1 MNLTQ
6 KIIGSHL
13 VSGTMTPGSEIGLRI
28 DQTLTQDA
36 TGTMAWLQF
45 EALGI
50 PRVKTDISLSYVDH
64 NTLQMNFRNPDDHRF
79 LRTVAAKFGGVYS
92 GPGTGICHQ
101 LHLENFAK
109 PGATLVGSDS
119 HTPTAGGIC
128 SLAMGAGGL
137 SVALAMAGEPYY
149 IPMPK
154 VVRVFLTGALTGW
167 ASAKDVILELLRRRT
182 VKGGVGRVFEY
193 AGPGVATLSVPER
206 ATIANMG
213 AELGATG
220 TLFPSDGV
228 TRAFLKAMGREADW
242 RELGPDADAAYDEE
256 EAIDLSTLVPL
267 AAQPHMPDRVVPVSE
282 LDGLPVEQV
291 CIGSCT
297 NSSYADLKLVAQILG
312 GHRIN
317 PGTDAMIS
325 PGSKQVLTMLAQ
337 EGLLEP
343 LISSGARLL
352 ECSCGPCIGSGG
364 APVTA
369 GVSARTFNRNF
380 EGRSGT
386 KDAKVYL
393 VSPLT
398 AAQAALNGKFTD
410 PATWGTPPA
419 KPELPADPPSIRH
432 LFVFPPEN
440 GEGVEVL
447 RGPNIVA
454 LEKFP
459 RLDASGDVLEASVVI
474 RLGDNITT
482 DHIMPAGAEILALR
496 SNIPAISEHV
506 FVRVDPDFV
515 KRARA
520 VSEAGG
526 NGVIVAGE
534 NYGQG
539 SSREHAALAPLYL
552 GIKAVIVKSFA
563 RIHVANLINAGIL
576 PLTFR
581 NEADYDRI
589 SEGDVLS
596 LPDIRRRIAEGDDV
610 VLKMGGPMMGAPIKD
625 TNVPIIKGSNGIIAI
640 AADHTEEKECI
651 KCGRCVDVCPMELQP
666 LEIYKLGQLGDAE
679 GLLKLNVMDCF
690 SCKCCEYICSSK
702 IPLVSKINAAKGL
715 VMPLLKKK

>member
-256 EAIDLSTLVPL
+256 EAIDLSALVPL
-267 AAQPHMPDRVVPVSE
+267 AAQPHMPDRVVPVAE

-297 NSSYADLKLVAQILG
+297 NSSYADLKLVAQILD

-343 LISSGARLL
+343 LIGSGARLL

-364 APVTA
+364 APVTS

-440 GEGVEVL
+440 GDGVEVL

-459 RLDASGDVLEASVVI
+459 RLDASGDVLEANVVI

-539 SSREHAALAPLYL
+539 SSREHAALAPRHL
-552 GIKAVIVKSFA
+552 GVRAVIALSMA
-563 RIHVANLINAGIL
+563 RIHRANLVNFGIL
-576 PLTFR
+576 PLVFVNR
-581 NEADYDRI
+581 EDYAKVAQ
-589 SEGDVLS
+589 GA
-596 LPDIRRRIAEGDDV
+596 DIRIPLTEITPGGVTNIEIAGV
-610 VLKMGGPMMGAPIKD
+610 GVLPVRNDLSAAELD
-625 TNVPIIKGSNGIIAI
+625 IIRSG
-640 AADHTEEKECI
+640 
-651 KCGRCVDVCPMELQP
+651 
-666 LEIYKLGQLGDAE
+666 
-679 GLLKLNVMDCF
+679 GLL
-690 SCKCCEYICSSK
+690 
-702 IPLVSKINAAKGL
+702 NAVKEK
-715 VMPLLKKK
+715 M

>member
-6 KIIGSHL
+6 KIIAKHL
-13 VSGTMTPGSEIGLRI
+13 VSGTMTPGSEIGLHI

-50 PRVKTDISLSYVDH
+50 PKVKTDISVSYVDH

-79 LRTVAAKFGGVYS
+79 LRTVAAKFGGVFS

-119 HTPTAGGIC
+119 HTPTAGGIGA
-128 SLAMGAGGL
+128 LAMGAGGL
-137 SVALAMAGEPYY
+137 SVALAMAGEPYS

-182 VKGGVGRVFEY
+182 VTGGVGRVFEY

-242 RELGPDADAAYDEE
+242 VELGPDADAVYDEE
-256 EAIDLSTLVPL
+256 ETIDLSALVPL
-267 AAQPHMPDRVVPVSE
+267 AAQPHMPDRVVPVAD
-282 LDGLPVEQV
+282 LDGLAVEQV

-297 NSSYADLKLVAQILG
+297 NSSYADLKLVAEILKG
-312 GHRIN
+312 RRVN
-317 PGTDAMIS
+317 PATDAMIS
-325 PGSKQVLTMLAQ
+325 PGSKQVLTLLAQ
-337 EGLLEP
+337 EGLLES
-343 LISSGARLL
+343 IIASGARLL
-352 ECSCGPCIGSGG
+352 ECACGPCIGSGG

-398 AAQAALNGKFTD
+398 AAQAALNGRFTHPD
-410 PATWGTPPA
+410 TWGTPPA

-440 GEGVEVL
+440 GADVEVL

-459 RLDASGDVLEASVVI
+459 RLDAAGDTLDASVVI

-496 SNIPAISEHV
+496 SNIPAIAEHV

-520 VSEAGG
+520 VNAAGG

-539 SSREHAALAPLYL
+539 SSREHAALAPRHL
-552 GIKAVIVKSFA
+552 GIRAVLALSLA
-563 RIHVANLINAGIL
+563 RIHRANLVNFGIL
-576 PLTFR
+576 PLVFADP
-581 NEADYDRI
+581 ADYAKVTEGAAIRI
-589 SEGDVLS
+589 PLAALTPGGVCDVEIAGVGPVPVKNDLS
-596 LPDIRRRIAEGDDV
+596 AAELDIIRAG
-610 VLKMGGPMMGAPIKD
+610 
-625 TNVPIIKGSNGIIAI
+625 
-640 AADHTEEKECI
+640 
-651 KCGRCVDVCPMELQP
+651 
-666 LEIYKLGQLGDAE
+666 
-679 GLLKLNVMDCF
+679 GLL
-690 SCKCCEYICSSK
+690 
-702 IPLVSKINAAKGL
+702 NAVKER
-715 VMPLLKKK
+715 M

>member
-256 EAIDLSTLVPL
+256 EAIDLSALVPL
-267 AAQPHMPDRVVPVSE
+267 AAQPHMPE

-297 NSSYADLKLVAQILG
+297 NSSYADLKLVAQILD

-343 LISSGARLL
+343 LIGSGARLL

-364 APVTA
+364 APVTS

-440 GEGVEVL
+440 GDGVEVL

-459 RLDASGDVLEASVVI
+459 RLDASGDVLEANVVI

-539 SSREHAALAPLYL
+539 SSREHAALAPRHL
-552 GIKAVIVKSFA
+552 GIRAVIALSMA
-563 RIHVANLINAGIL
+563 RIHRANLVNFGIL
-576 PLTFR
+576 PLVFVNR
-581 NEADYDRI
+581 EDYAKVAQ
-589 SEGDVLS
+589 GA
-596 LPDIRRRIAEGDDV
+596 DIRIPLTEITPGGVTNIEIAGV
-610 VLKMGGPMMGAPIKD
+610 GVLPVRNDLSAAELD
-625 TNVPIIKGSNGIIAI
+625 IIRSG
-640 AADHTEEKECI
+640 
-651 KCGRCVDVCPMELQP
+651 
-666 LEIYKLGQLGDAE
+666 
-679 GLLKLNVMDCF
+679 GLL
-690 SCKCCEYICSSK
+690 
-702 IPLVSKINAAKGL
+702 NAVKEK
-715 VMPLLKKK
+715 M

>member
-6 KIIGSHL
+6 KITGSHL

-539 SSREHAALAPLYL
+539 SSREHAALAPRHL
-552 GIKAVIVKSFA
+552 GIRAVIALSMA
-563 RIHVANLINAGIL
+563 RIHRANLVNFGIL
-576 PLTFR
+576 PLVFVNR
-581 NEADYDRI
+581 EDYAKVAQ
-589 SEGDVLS
+589 GA
-596 LPDIRRRIAEGDDV
+596 DIRIPLAEITPGGVTNIEIAGV
-610 VLKMGGPMMGAPIKD
+610 GVLPVRNDLSAAELD
-625 TNVPIIKGSNGIIAI
+625 IIRSG
-640 AADHTEEKECI
+640 
-651 KCGRCVDVCPMELQP
+651 
-666 LEIYKLGQLGDAE
+666 
-679 GLLKLNVMDCF
+679 GLL
-690 SCKCCEYICSSK
+690 
-702 IPLVSKINAAKGL
+702 NAVKEK
-715 VMPLLKKK
+715 M

>member
-256 EAIDLSTLVPL
+256 EAIDLSALVPL
-267 AAQPHMPDRVVPVSE
+267 AAQPHMPDRVVPVAE

-297 NSSYADLKLVAQILG
+297 NSSYADLKLVAQILD

-343 LISSGARLL
+343 LIGSGARLL

-364 APVTA
+364 APVTS

-440 GEGVEVL
+440 GDGVEVL

-459 RLDASGDVLEASVVI
+459 RLDASGDVLEANVVI

-539 SSREHAALAPLYL
+539 SSREHAALAPRHL
-552 GIKAVIVKSFA
+552 GIRAVIALSMA
-563 RIHVANLINAGIL
+563 RIHRANLVNFGIL
-576 PLTFR
+576 PLVFVNR
-581 NEADYDRI
+581 EDYAKVAQ
-589 SEGDVLS
+589 GA
-596 LPDIRRRIAEGDDV
+596 DIR
-610 VLKMGGPMMGAPIKD
+610 
-625 TNVPIIKGSNGIIAI
+625 
-640 AADHTEEKECI
+640 
-651 KCGRCVDVCPMELQP
+651 
-666 LEIYKLGQLGDAE
+666 
-679 GLLKLNVMDCF
+679 
-690 SCKCCEYICSSK
+690 
-702 IPLVSKINAAKGL
+702 IPLTEITPGGVTNIEIAGVGVLPVRNDLSAAELDIIRSGGLFNAVKEK
-715 VMPLLKKK
+715 M

>member
-149 IPMPK
+149 IPMPR

-256 EAIDLSTLVPL
+256 EAIDLSALVPL
-267 AAQPHMPDRVVPVSE
+267 AAQPHMPDRVVPVAE

-297 NSSYADLKLVAQILG
+297 NSSYADLKLVAQILD

-343 LISSGARLL
+343 LIGSGARLL

-364 APVTA
+364 APVTS

-440 GEGVEVL
+440 GDGVEVL

-459 RLDASGDVLEASVVI
+459 RLDASGDVLEANVVI

-539 SSREHAALAPLYL
+539 SSREHAALAPRHL
-552 GIKAVIVKSFA
+552 GIRAVIALSMA
-563 RIHVANLINAGIL
+563 RIHRANLVNFGIL
-576 PLTFR
+576 PLVFVNR
-581 NEADYDRI
+581 EDYAKVAQGADIRI
-589 SEGDVLS
+589 PLTEITPGGVTNIEIAGVGVLS
-596 LPDIRRRIAEGDDV
+596 QRIGLSAGELDIIRSG
-610 VLKMGGPMMGAPIKD
+610 
-625 TNVPIIKGSNGIIAI
+625 
-640 AADHTEEKECI
+640 
-651 KCGRCVDVCPMELQP
+651 
-666 LEIYKLGQLGDAE
+666 
-679 GLLKLNVMDCF
+679 GLL
-690 SCKCCEYICSSK
+690 
-702 IPLVSKINAAKGL
+702 NAVKEK
-715 VMPLLKKK
+715 M

>member
-28 DQTLTQDA
+28 DQTRTQDA

-193 AGPGVATLSVPER
+193 AGPGGATLSVPER

-256 EAIDLSTLVPL
+256 EAIDLSALVPL
-267 AAQPHMPDRVVPVSE
+267 AAQPHMPARVVPVAE

-297 NSSYADLKLVAQILG
+297 NSSYADLKLVAQILD

-343 LISSGARLL
+343 LIGSGARLL

-364 APVTA
+364 APVTS

-440 GEGVEVL
+440 GDGVEVL

-459 RLDASGDVLEASVVI
+459 RLDASGDVLEANVVI

-539 SSREHAALAPLYL
+539 SSREHAALAPRHL
-552 GIKAVIVKSFA
+552 GIRAVIALSMA
-563 RIHVANLINAGIL
+563 RIHRANLVNFGIL
-576 PLTFR
+576 PLVFVNR
-581 NEADYDRI
+581 EDYAKVAQ
-589 SEGDVLS
+589 GA
-596 LPDIRRRIAEGDDV
+596 DIRIPLTEITPGGVTNIEIAGV
-610 VLKMGGPMMGAPIKD
+610 GVLPVRNDLSAAELD
-625 TNVPIIKGSNGIIAI
+625 IIRSG
-640 AADHTEEKECI
+640 
-651 KCGRCVDVCPMELQP
+651 
-666 LEIYKLGQLGDAE
+666 
-679 GLLKLNVMDCF
+679 GLL
-690 SCKCCEYICSSK
+690 
-702 IPLVSKINAAKGL
+702 NAVKEK
-715 VMPLLKKK
+715 M

>member
-13 VSGTMTPGSEIGLRI
+13 VSGAMTPGSEIGLRI

-92 GPGTGICHQ
+92 GPGTGICYQ

-149 IPMPK
+149 IPMPR

-256 EAIDLSTLVPL
+256 EAIDLSALVPL
-267 AAQPHMPDRVVPVSE
+267 AAQPHMPDRVVPVAE

-297 NSSYADLKLVAQILG
+297 NSSYADLKLVAQILD

-343 LISSGARLL
+343 LIGSGARLL

-364 APVTA
+364 APVTS

-440 GEGVEVL
+440 GDGVEVL

-459 RLDASGDVLEASVVI
+459 RLDASGDVLEANVVI

-539 SSREHAALAPLYL
+539 SSREHAALAPRHL
-552 GIKAVIVKSFA
+552 GIRAVIALSMA
-563 RIHVANLINAGIL
+563 RIHRANLVNFGIL
-576 PLTFR
+576 PLVFVNR
-581 NEADYDRI
+581 EDYAKVAQ
-589 SEGDVLS
+589 GA
-596 LPDIRRRIAEGDDV
+596 DIRIPLTEITPGGVTNIEIAGV
-610 VLKMGGPMMGAPIKD
+610 GVLPVRNDLSAAELD
-625 TNVPIIKGSNGIIAI
+625 IIRSG
-640 AADHTEEKECI
+640 
-651 KCGRCVDVCPMELQP
+651 
-666 LEIYKLGQLGDAE
+666 
-679 GLLKLNVMDCF
+679 GLL
-690 SCKCCEYICSSK
+690 
-702 IPLVSKINAAKGL
+702 NAVKEK
-715 VMPLLKKK
+715 M

>member
-256 EAIDLSTLVPL
+256 EAIDLSALVPL
-267 AAQPHMPDRVVPVSE
+267 AAQPHMPDRVVPVAE

-297 NSSYADLKLVAQILG
+297 NSSYADLKLVAQILD

-343 LISSGARLL
+343 LIGSGARLL

-364 APVTA
+364 APVTS

-440 GEGVEVL
+440 GDGVEVL

-459 RLDASGDVLEASVVI
+459 RLDASGDVLEANVVI
-474 RLGDNITT
+474 RLGDNLTT

-539 SSREHAALAPLYL
+539 SSREHAALAPRHL
-552 GIKAVIVKSFA
+552 GIRAVIALSMA
-563 RIHVANLINAGIL
+563 RIHRANLVNFGIL
-576 PLTFR
+576 PLVFVNR
-581 NEADYDRI
+581 EDYAKVAQ
-589 SEGDVLS
+589 GA
-596 LPDIRRRIAEGDDV
+596 DIRIPLTEITPGGVTNIEIAGV
-610 VLKMGGPMMGAPIKD
+610 GVLPVRNDLSAAELD
-625 TNVPIIKGSNGIIAI
+625 IIRSG
-640 AADHTEEKECI
+640 
-651 KCGRCVDVCPMELQP
+651 
-666 LEIYKLGQLGDAE
+666 
-679 GLLKLNVMDCF
+679 GLL
-690 SCKCCEYICSSK
+690 
-702 IPLVSKINAAKGL
+702 NAVKEK
-715 VMPLLKKK
+715 M

>member
-440 GEGVEVL
+440 GDGVEVL

-459 RLDASGDVLEASVVI
+459 RLDASGDVLEANVVI

-539 SSREHAALAPLYL
+539 SSREHAALAPRHL
-552 GIKAVIVKSFA
+552 GIRAVITLSMA
-563 RIHVANLINAGIL
+563 RIHRANLVNFGIL
-576 PLTFR
+576 PLVFVNR
-581 NEADYDRI
+581 EDYAKVAQ
-589 SEGDVLS
+589 GA
-596 LPDIRRRIAEGDDV
+596 DIRIPLTEITPGGVTNIEIAGV
-610 VLKMGGPMMGAPIKD
+610 GVLPVRNDLSAAELD
-625 TNVPIIKGSNGIIAI
+625 IIRSG
-640 AADHTEEKECI
+640 
-651 KCGRCVDVCPMELQP
+651 
-666 LEIYKLGQLGDAE
+666 
-679 GLLKLNVMDCF
+679 GLL
-690 SCKCCEYICSSK
+690 
-702 IPLVSKINAAKGL
+702 NAVKEK
-715 VMPLLKKK
+715 M

>member
-256 EAIDLSTLVPL
+256 EAIDLSALVPL
-267 AAQPHMPDRVVPVSE
+267 AAQPHMPDRVVPVAE

-297 NSSYADLKLVAQILG
+297 NSSYADLKLVAQILD

-343 LISSGARLL
+343 LIGSGARLL

-364 APVTA
+364 APVTS

-440 GEGVEVL
+440 GDGVEVL

-459 RLDASGDVLEASVVI
+459 RLDASGDVLEANVVI

-526 NGVIVAGE
+526 NGVIVAGK

-539 SSREHAALAPLYL
+539 SSREHAALAPRHL
-552 GIKAVIVKSFA
+552 GIRAVIALSMA
-563 RIHVANLINAGIL
+563 RIHRANLVNFGIL
-576 PLTFR
+576 PLVFVNR
-581 NEADYDRI
+581 EDYAKVAQ
-589 SEGDVLS
+589 GA
-596 LPDIRRRIAEGDDV
+596 DIRIPLTEITPGGVTNIEIAGV
-610 VLKMGGPMMGAPIKD
+610 GVLPVRNDLSAAELD
-625 TNVPIIKGSNGIIAI
+625 IIRSG
-640 AADHTEEKECI
+640 
-651 KCGRCVDVCPMELQP
+651 
-666 LEIYKLGQLGDAE
+666 
-679 GLLKLNVMDCF
+679 GLL
-690 SCKCCEYICSSK
+690 
-702 IPLVSKINAAKGL
+702 NAVKEK
-715 VMPLLKKK
+715 M

>member
-256 EAIDLSTLVPL
+256 EAIDLSALVPL
-267 AAQPHMPDRVVPVSE
+267 AAQPHMPDRVVPVAE

-297 NSSYADLKLVAQILG
+297 NSSYADLKLVAQILD

-343 LISSGARLL
+343 LIGSGARLL

-364 APVTA
+364 APVTS

-440 GEGVEVL
+440 GEDVEIL

-459 RLDASGDVLEASVVI
+459 RLDASGDVLEANVVI

-539 SSREHAALAPLYL
+539 SSREHAALAPRHL
-552 GIKAVIVKSFA
+552 GIRAVIALSMA
-563 RIHVANLINAGIL
+563 RIHRANLVNFGIL
-576 PLTFR
+576 PLVFVNR
-581 NEADYDRI
+581 EDYAKVAQ
-589 SEGDVLS
+589 GA
-596 LPDIRRRIAEGDDV
+596 DIRIPLTEITPGGVTNIEIAGV
-610 VLKMGGPMMGAPIKD
+610 GVLPVRNDLSAAELD
-625 TNVPIIKGSNGIIAI
+625 IIRSG
-640 AADHTEEKECI
+640 
-651 KCGRCVDVCPMELQP
+651 
-666 LEIYKLGQLGDAE
+666 
-679 GLLKLNVMDCF
+679 GLL
-690 SCKCCEYICSSK
+690 
-702 IPLVSKINAAKGL
+702 NAVKEK
-715 VMPLLKKK
+715 M

>member
-256 EAIDLSTLVPL
+256 EAIDLSALVPL

-343 LISSGARLL
+343 LIGSGARLL

-364 APVTA
+364 APVTS

-440 GEGVEVL
+440 GDGVEVL

-459 RLDASGDVLEASVVI
+459 RLDASGDVLEANVVI

-539 SSREHAALAPLYL
+539 SSREHAALAPRHL
-552 GIKAVIVKSFA
+552 GIRAVIALSMA
-563 RIHVANLINAGIL
+563 RIHRANLVNFGIL
-576 PLTFR
+576 PLVFVNR
-581 NEADYDRI
+581 EDYAKVAQ
-589 SEGDVLS
+589 GA
-596 LPDIRRRIAEGDDV
+596 DIRIPLTEITPGGVTNIEIAGV
-610 VLKMGGPMMGAPIKD
+610 GVLPVRNDLSAAELD
-625 TNVPIIKGSNGIIAI
+625 IIRSG
-640 AADHTEEKECI
+640 
-651 KCGRCVDVCPMELQP
+651 
-666 LEIYKLGQLGDAE
+666 
-679 GLLKLNVMDCF
+679 GLL
-690 SCKCCEYICSSK
+690 
-702 IPLVSKINAAKGL
+702 NAVKEK
-715 VMPLLKKK
+715 M

>member
-182 VKGGVGRVFEY
+182 VKGGVGRVLEY

-267 AAQPHMPDRVVPVSE
+267 AAQPHMPDRVVPVAE

-440 GEGVEVL
+440 GDAVEVL

-459 RLDASGDVLEASVVI
+459 RLDASGDVLEANVVI

-539 SSREHAALAPLYL
+539 SSREHAALAPRHL
-552 GIKAVIVKSFA
+552 GIRAVIALSMA
-563 RIHVANLINAGIL
+563 RIHRANLVNFGIL
-576 PLTFR
+576 PLVFVNR
-581 NEADYDRI
+581 EDYAKVAQ
-589 SEGDVLS
+589 GA
-596 LPDIRRRIAEGDDV
+596 DIRIPLAEITPGGVTNIEIAGV
-610 VLKMGGPMMGAPIKD
+610 GVLPVRNDLSAAELD
-625 TNVPIIKGSNGIIAI
+625 IIRSG
-640 AADHTEEKECI
+640 
-651 KCGRCVDVCPMELQP
+651 
-666 LEIYKLGQLGDAE
+666 
-679 GLLKLNVMDCF
+679 GLL
-690 SCKCCEYICSSK
+690 
-702 IPLVSKINAAKGL
+702 NAVKEK
-715 VMPLLKKK
+715 M

>member
-256 EAIDLSTLVPL
+256 EAIDLSALVPL
-267 AAQPHMPDRVVPVSE
+267 AAQPHMPDRVVPVAE

-291 CIGSCT
+291 CIGCCT
-297 NSSYADLKLVAQILG
+297 NSSYADLKLVAQILD

-343 LISSGARLL
+343 LIGSGARLL

-364 APVTA
+364 APVTS

-440 GEGVEVL
+440 GDGVEVL

-459 RLDASGDVLEASVVI
+459 RLDASGDVLEANVVI

-539 SSREHAALAPLYL
+539 SSREHAALAPRHL
-552 GIKAVIVKSFA
+552 GIRAVIALSMA
-563 RIHVANLINAGIL
+563 RIHRANLVNFGIL
-576 PLTFR
+576 PLVFVNR
-581 NEADYDRI
+581 EDYAKVAQ
-589 SEGDVLS
+589 GA
-596 LPDIRRRIAEGDDV
+596 DIRIPLTEITPGGVTNIEIAGV
-610 VLKMGGPMMGAPIKD
+610 GVLPVRNDLSAAELD
-625 TNVPIIKGSNGIIAI
+625 IIRSG
-640 AADHTEEKECI
+640 
-651 KCGRCVDVCPMELQP
+651 
-666 LEIYKLGQLGDAE
+666 
-679 GLLKLNVMDCF
+679 GLL
-690 SCKCCEYICSSK
+690 
-702 IPLVSKINAAKGL
+702 NAVKEK
-715 VMPLLKKK
+715 M

>member
-92 GPGTGICHQ
+92 GPDTGICHQ

-149 IPMPK
+149 IPMPR

-256 EAIDLSTLVPL
+256 EAIDLSALVPL
-267 AAQPHMPDRVVPVSE
+267 AAQPHMPDRVVPVAE

-297 NSSYADLKLVAQILG
+297 NSSYADLKLVAQILD

-343 LISSGARLL
+343 LIGSGARLL

-364 APVTA
+364 APVTS

-440 GEGVEVL
+440 GDGVEVL

-459 RLDASGDVLEASVVI
+459 RLDASGDVLEANVVI

-539 SSREHAALAPLYL
+539 SSREHAALAPRHL
-552 GIKAVIVKSFA
+552 GIRAVIALSMA
-563 RIHVANLINAGIL
+563 RIHRANLVNFGIL
-576 PLTFR
+576 PLVFVNR
-581 NEADYDRI
+581 EDYAKVAQ
-589 SEGDVLS
+589 GA
-596 LPDIRRRIAEGDDV
+596 DIRIPLTEITPGGVTNIEIAGV
-610 VLKMGGPMMGAPIKD
+610 GVLPVRNDLSAAELD
-625 TNVPIIKGSNGIIAI
+625 IIRSG
-640 AADHTEEKECI
+640 
-651 KCGRCVDVCPMELQP
+651 
-666 LEIYKLGQLGDAE
+666 
-679 GLLKLNVMDCF
+679 GLL
-690 SCKCCEYICSSK
+690 
-702 IPLVSKINAAKGL
+702 NAVKEK
-715 VMPLLKKK
+715 M